1 MARVRERLAGMSR
14 IDRRYIFLVLA
25 AAVVVP
31 FLFPVTLEVQPS
43 VETRRFARALD
54 EAIAAPGP
62 IVVELAYG
70 NQTVS
75 ELEPI
80 ALALMHKLFH
90 AKKPVIFLTVY
101 ETAAAFTRQYLARME
116 EEYGLTYGEDY
127 VFLGYAAAWTVAM
140 YKLGTSFEEVYH
152 EDDRGIP
159 LRDLPIMK
167 GVESIQDTSG
177 LVDIASNSNPRFWI
191 NFLVTP
197 YKVRFLMAQT
207 AVSATDYF
215 PFVQTGQ
222 VKGLIAGGRA
232 GAELESIYLEEG
244 VLKEPGDALRS
255 LGAQSLGLMV
265 ILGFIVLGN
274 IGYFAGRSRRKVGA
288 P

>member
-1 MARVRERLAGMSR
+1 MRERLAGMSR
-14 IDRRYIFLVLA
+14 IDRRFIYLILA
-25 AAVVVP
+25 VAVTVP
-31 FLFPVTLEVQPS
+31 FIFPVSFEVQPS

-54 EAIAAPGP
+54 EAIREPGP

-80 ALALMHKLFH
+80 ALAVMRKLFH
-90 AKKPVIFLTVY
+90 EKKQVIFLTVY
-101 ETAAAFTRQYLARME
+101 ETAAAFTRQYLAEME
-116 EEYGLTYGEDY
+116 KEYDLTYGEDY

-159 LRDLPIMK
+159 LKDLPIMNGIK
-167 GVESIQDTSG
+167 SIRDTCG

-197 YKVRFLMAQT
+197 YNVRFLMAET
-207 AVSATDYF
+207 AVTATDYF

-232 GAELESIYLEEG
+232 GAELETLYLEEG
-244 VLKEPGDALRS
+244 VLKAPGDAIRS

-274 IGYFAGRSRRKVGA
+274 IGYFAGRSRRKAGA

>member
-1 MARVRERLAGMSR
+1 MRARLAGMSR
-14 IDRRYIFLVLA
+14 IDRRYIYLVLA
-25 AAVVVP
+25 AAVIVP
-31 FLFPVTLEVQPS
+31 FLFPVSFEVQPS
-43 VETRRFARALD
+43 VETRRFVSALD

-62 IVVELAYG
+62 IAVELAFG

-80 ALALMHKLFH
+80 ALAVMRKLFH
-90 AKKPVIFLTVY
+90 EKKPVIFLTVY
-101 ETAAAFTRQYLARME
+101 ETAPAFIRQYLARME
-116 EEYGLTYGEDY
+116 EEYDLTYGEDY

-140 YKLGTSFEEVYH
+140 YKLGTSIEEVYH

-159 LRDLPIMK
+159 LKNLPIMK
-167 GVESIQDTSG
+167 GIKSLQDTSA

-197 YKVRFLMAQT
+197 YNIRFLVAQT

-232 GAELESIYLEEG
+232 GAELERIYLEQG

-274 IGYFAGRSRRKVGA
+274 IGYFAGRPRRKDGGQ
-288 P
+288 